1 MIGYVN
7 VKCILDFFIFL
18 FCIFFW
24 QDSSTEV
31 DDKPKPV
38 TAAQRQKEREEKRRK
53 KKEKALERM
62 KKKEKKGT
70 NIFFN
75 QELSVMK
82 NECM

>member
-1 MIGYVN
+1 MWNTFWIAFN
-7 VKCILDFFIFL
+7 FL
-18 FCIFFW
+18 FCINFL

-70 NIFFN
+70 NISFLN
-75 QELSVMK
+75 RTK
-82 NECM
+82 NLVW